1 MVLEMQ
7 NSPVVL
13 PEDDMNSMA
22 PRALKSRSMRYN
34 QIRERGDE
42 GLLISAVYEH
52 SHVLMG
58 FEGTLSQDMMV
69 LSAWRVSA
77 TGNTC

>member
-34 QIRERGDE
+34 QIRERGNE
-42 GLLISAVYEH
+42 GLLTSAVYEH

>member
-77 TGNTC
+77 TGTTC

>member
-7 NSPVVL
+7 NNPVVL

-22 PRALKSRSMRYN
+22 PRALKSRSMRCN
-34 QIRERGDE
+34 QIRERSNE
-42 GLLISAVYEH
+42 VFLASAVYEY

-58 FEGTLSQDMMV
+58 FESTLPQDMMF

-77 TGNTC
+77 TGNTS

>member
-7 NSPVVL
+7 NSPLVL

-22 PRALKSRSMRYN
+22 PRALKSRSMRCN
-34 QIRERGDE
+34 QIKERSNE
-42 GLLISAVYEH
+42 MLLTSAVYEY

-58 FEGTLSQDMMV
+58 FEGT
-69 LSAWRVSA
+69 
-77 TGNTC
+77 

>member
-58 FEGTLSQDMMV
+58 FEVTLSQDMMV